1 MAWRRLVTSSSSTS
15 SSESR
20 VTRNCENASTG
31 RPPNSTSRWARITL
45 VSSTKPWV
53 PGSHNAAGSAI
64 TRGSARG
71 TLTMAIELSRPK
83 ASWPPSLTM
92 KLSDLLATCGN
103 GCAGSSPTGSS
114 SGCTW
119 VSKNRAT
126 QARWAGLRWAWLT
139 MKIPCACNAG
149 ITSWLKMAYFSTI
162 RSWASAA
169 TWRNSSRCGSSLPVA
184 LRMASSASAKRTSK
198 NSSMLDETMVM

>member
-1 MAWRRLVTSSSSTS
+1 MAWRRLVRSSSSTS

-31 RPPNSTSRWARITL
+31 RSPNSDSRWARITL
-45 VSSTKPWV
+45 VSSTKACI
-53 PGSHNAAGSAI
+53 PGAQMAAGSLI
-64 TRGSARG
+64 TRGNARG
-71 TLTMAIELSRPK
+71 TLTIAIEFSRPN
-83 ASWPPSLTM
+83 ASCPPSLTM

-103 GCAGSSPTGSS
+103 GCAGSSPTGSN

-126 QARWAGLRWAWLT
+126 QARCSALRSAWLIT
-139 MKIPCACNAG
+139 MMPSRCSAG
-149 ITSWLKMAYFSTI
+149 ITSSLKTAYFSSI
-162 RSWASAA
+162 RPCASAA
-169 TWRNSSRCGSSLPVA
+169 TWRNWSRCGSSSPVA
-184 LRMASSASAKRTSK
+184 LRIASSAAAKRTSK